1 MWISR
6 KVYEN
11 LLLDNAKL
19 REESRVLNGQNH
31 TLTTSM
37 EWFMVRTTQLER
49 ERAVIL
55 NHYMDVKIE
64 VPNYQPVPTPR
75 DRDEPKN
82 IPEMLGTMGF
92 ADVGDAEAKR
102 LGIGW
107 DRSGAVV
114 ATK

>member
-11 LLLDNAKL
+11 LVLDNAKL

-31 TLTTSM
+31 TFSTSL

-64 VPNYQPVPTPR
+64 VPNYQPAAIER
-75 DRDEPKN
+75 DAPQS
-82 IPEMLGTMGF
+82 IPDMLGTMGF

-107 DRSGAVV
+107 DRTGAVV
-114 ATK
+114 SMK